1 MFEKERPV
9 DTLARLLTAANGNAD
24 TEALQAFFGRHMPTD
39 QAISIAL
46 VLATRPSGGD
56 VAFWATNAIFKYA
69 GEPGTTPSGD
79 FQPSSL
85 HMGLFRFA
93 ARLVEPVWKRPVAR
107 LASGLDELIGQL
119 RTLSRF
125 LSVNAAFVHRHPKAA
140 GLPPRTLEA
149 HQVKNDSDI
158 LFLIPFSMRWS
169 R

>member
-9 DTLARLLTAANGNAD
+9 DTLARLLTASSGNVD
-24 TEALQAFFGRHMPTD
+24 NEAVQAFFGRHMPTD

-93 ARLVEPVWKRPVAR
+93 ARLVEPVWKRPVA
-107 LASGLDELIGQL
+107 AISGLDEVVGQL
-119 RTLSRF
+119 RGLSRF
-125 LSVNAAFVHRHPKAA
+125 LSVNASFVRRPKPNV
-140 GLPPRTLEA
+140 GVSISPRVLEA
-149 HQVKNDSDI
+149 FQVPQSPTLSLNI
-158 LFLIPFSMRWS
+158 FV
-169 R
+169 